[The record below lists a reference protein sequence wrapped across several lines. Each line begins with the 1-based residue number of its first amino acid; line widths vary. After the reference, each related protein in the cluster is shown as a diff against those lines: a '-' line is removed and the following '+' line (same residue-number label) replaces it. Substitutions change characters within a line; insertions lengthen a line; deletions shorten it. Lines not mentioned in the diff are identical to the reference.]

1 MIFQV
6 LLWSVKNW
14 ISLKSRQ
21 NFGRKFYWI
30 SILHSLGCHS
40 YRFSVNMKP
49 KIKVLTFLHSLTTSN
64 SPGANK
70 GGKHKHLSPPS
81 PLQLPPSGPSVR
93 LHYPLQGH
101 AVHYNLHYWHQCLD
115 TEVWCIDEDYLHKRG
130 DILITGL
137 PLAKQFTHS
146 PQRARNSV
154 WPSPSYCS
162 SETQVQIY

>member
-1 MIFQV
+1 M
-6 LLWSVKNW
+6 
-14 ISLKSRQ
+14 
-21 NFGRKFYWI
+21 
-30 SILHSLGCHS
+30 
-40 YRFSVNMKP
+40 
-49 KIKVLTFLHSLTTSN
+49 HSLTTSN
-64 SPGANK
+64 SLGANK

-101 AVHYNLHYWHQCLD
+101 AVHYKLHYWHQHLD

-162 SETQVQIY
+162 SETQVQIYKYIPCGCFFAICLLYNLESFASKSKNAMFVWCWHPRLDLPLEEVHL

>member
-14 ISLKSRQ
+14 ISLKSRR

-40 YRFSVNMKP
+40 YRFSVNIE
-49 KIKVLTFLHSLTTSN
+49 IKVLTFLHSLTTSN

-81 PLQLPPSGPSVR
+81 PSNSPLWAICASSLSSAGPRSALQSALLAPAPWYRSVM
-93 LHYPLQGH
+93 
-101 AVHYNLHYWHQCLD
+101 YWRGLFAQEGGYSNNRVTPRQTVYSLATEGWKQCL
-115 TEVWCIDEDYLHKRG
+115 
-130 DILITGL
+130 
-137 PLAKQFTHS
+137 A
-146 PQRARNSV
+146 
-154 WPSPSYCS
+154 
-162 SETQVQIY
+162 